1 MEIKVKRNT
10 GVLRVLKWEPQP
22 GKPIPLPLI
31 ADDRALFPVETV
43 KAVLAWLEQRRPEF
57 EKDHTPTPI
66 VITMGQTIDAHK
78 AGIQTR
84 SKLRV
89 RYGKIGD
96 PPERIATV
104 DFIASTYEML
114 LRSRKRQIEAK
125 YTFLVARDP
134 AGRVICGPRLREKQT
149 ALILLAS

>member
-1 MEIKVKRNT
+1 MEIKVKRKH
-10 GVLRVLKWEPQP
+10 GFLRVLKWEPQP

-31 ADDRALFPVETV
+31 ADDRALFPVDVV
-43 KAVLAWLEQRRPEF
+43 KGVSAWLLKRRPEF
-57 EKDHTPTPI
+57 EKDQTPTPI
-66 VITMGQTIDAHK
+66 VISVGETIDGHK

-96 PPERIATV
+96 PPERIGIV
-104 DFIASTYEML
+104 DFVASTYEML

-125 YTFLVARDP
+125 YTYLVARDA
-134 AGRVICGPRLREKQT
+134 AGRIICGPRLREKQT